1 MSHPGNFRFKI
12 TLPFL
17 PLPVK
22 ATIMNMI
29 GLGQIVTL
37 GNSSD
42 RIHEMRLFREVSSVD
57 EKEAEQGALHS
68 DVLRLSTR
76 DREGDGLIKKGLT
89 HRLSRLWQKVRAKPE
104 TPKGQAEDD
113 CPIAQARAK
122 SLVGENAPLGWLTF
136 DYVGDNES
144 PAPSL
149 ERSLSPTDGKPAE
162 QSDPLSFLKTDPE
175 DHDYMFCEEWFLSPC
190 G

>member
-1 MSHPGNFRFKI
+1 
-12 TLPFL
+12 
-17 PLPVK
+17 
-22 ATIMNMI
+22 MI

-42 RIHEMRLFREVSSVD
+42 RIHEMRLFREISNVD

-68 DVLRLSTR
+68 DVVRLSSR
-76 DREGDGLIKKGLT
+76 DREGEGVLKKGLT
-89 HRLSRLWQKVRAKPE
+89 HRLSRLWQKVRSKPDI
-104 TPKGQAEDD
+104 PRSQPEDD

-122 SLVGENAPLGWLTF
+122 STVGENAPLGWLTF
-136 DYVGDNES
+136 DHVGDRES
-144 PAPSL
+144 AAPNLEKSL
-149 ERSLSPTDGKPAE
+149 RSTGQNTEEKP
-162 QSDPLSFLKTDPE
+162 DPLSFLKTDPD

>member
-1 MSHPGNFRFKI
+1 M
-12 TLPFL
+12 
-17 PLPVK
+17 
-22 ATIMNMI
+22 AMI

-42 RIHEMRLFREVSSVD
+42 RIHEMRLFREVSNVD
-57 EKEAEQGALHS
+57 EKEAEQGVIHS
-68 DVLRLSTR
+68 DVLRLSSR

-104 TPKGQAEDD
+104 TPKLQPEDD

-122 SLVGENAPLGWLTF
+122 SMVGENAPLGWLTF
-136 DYVGDNES
+136 DHADGNES

-149 ERSLSPTDGKPAE
+149 ERDFPPAGQE
-162 QSDPLSFLKTDPE
+162 KAQSDPLSFLKTDPD

>member
-1 MSHPGNFRFKI
+1 M
-12 TLPFL
+12 
-17 PLPVK
+17 
-22 ATIMNMI
+22 AMI

-42 RIHEMRLFREVSSVD
+42 RIHEMRLFREVSNVD

-68 DVLRLSTR
+68 DVLRLSHR
-76 DREGDGLIKKGLT
+76 DREGDGLSKKGLT

-104 TPKGQAEDD
+104 TPKSQPEDD

-122 SLVGENAPLGWLTF
+122 STVGENAPLGWLTF
-136 DYVGDNES
+136 DHVGDKES
-144 PAPSL
+144 TAPSL
-149 ERSLSPTDGKPAE
+149 EKNLRPAGQKSE
-162 QSDPLSFLKTDPE
+162 PQADPLSFLKTDPE